1 MNILE
6 KVEEFSKE
14 ISGKIFL
21 NYDLKKSN
29 WFGLGG
35 PAKIYFKP
43 NNLNELILFIKQFS
57 AILPIKVMGAGSN
70 ILIRDGGFDG
80 AIIKLGK
87 NFSNISKLNE
97 TTIISG
103 SSVLDKNLSE
113 FARDHGISGL
123 EFFSC
128 IPGTIGGAIR
138 MNSGCYECD
147 VSNSLISIQ
156 VLDKKGIV
164 KSIGSNHIKFFYR
177 GSNLSR
183 DLIFLSATFRGQKS
197 DSKII
202 NEKIKTLVL
211 EKKKTQPSRI
221 KTCGSTFRNPIDQTT
236 KKSWQLIKESA
247 CEKLFIG
254 GAHISSQH
262 LNFFINNGKATASD
276 MENLINLVK
285 KRVLVTTGIK
295 LDLELEIIGK
305 KI

>member
-43 NNLNELILFIKQFS
+43 NNLNELILFIKRFS
-57 AILPIKVMGAGSN
+57 AILPIKVMGVGSN

-103 SSVLDKNLSE
+103 SSALDKNLSE

-147 VSNSLISIQ
+147 VSNSLISVQ
-156 VLDKKGIV
+156 ALDKKGIV

-177 GSNLSR
+177 GSNLSK

-254 GAHISSQH
+254 GARISSQH
-262 LNFFINNGKATASD
+262 LNFFINNGNATASD

>member
-103 SSVLDKNLSE
+103 SSALDKNLSE
-113 FARDHGISGL
+113 FARDHGIS
-123 EFFSC
+123 
-128 IPGTIGGAIR
+128 
-138 MNSGCYECD
+138 
-147 VSNSLISIQ
+147 
-156 VLDKKGIV
+156 
-164 KSIGSNHIKFFYR
+164 
-177 GSNLSR
+177 
-183 DLIFLSATFRGQKS
+183 
-197 DSKII
+197 
-202 NEKIKTLVL
+202 
-211 EKKKTQPSRI
+211 
-221 KTCGSTFRNPIDQTT
+221 
-236 KKSWQLIKESA
+236 
-247 CEKLFIG
+247 
-254 GAHISSQH
+254 
-262 LNFFINNGKATASD
+262 
-276 MENLINLVK
+276 
-285 KRVLVTTGIK
+285 
-295 LDLELEIIGK
+295 
-305 KI
+305 